1 VSIRDE
7 RDKARDRLDDL
18 RGTTLPAVTVSADD
32 RDDPTLAEQRELV
45 RPRRARADGVEVRG
59 MNEYRV
65 TIIGAGF
72 DSSSGWI
79 YTADAPPAPGDEI
92 EITSERSSSLGGGV
106 SREFVRVDVIR
117 DDGSISAEEI
127 I

>member
-1 VSIRDE
+1 MDAKCEAEFAEKSDSPRV
-7 RDKARDRLDDL
+7 
-18 RGTTLPAVTVSADD
+18 TLT
-32 RDDPTLAEQRELV
+32 
-45 RPRRARADGVEVRG
+45 RPGLTQANRVESSS

-72 DSSSGWI
+72 ESSSGWT

-92 EITSERSSSLGGGV
+92 EITSARPSSLGGGV
-106 SREFVRVDVIR
+106 SREFVRVEAIHA
-117 DDGSISAEEI
+117 DGTISAEEI

>member
-1 VSIRDE
+1 
-7 RDKARDRLDDL
+7 
-18 RGTTLPAVTVSADD
+18 
-32 RDDPTLAEQRELV
+32 
-45 RPRRARADGVEVRG
+45 

-92 EITSERSSSLGGGV
+92 EITSQRRSSVDGGT
-106 SREFVRVDVIR
+106 SREYVRVEAVSA
-117 DDGSISAEEI
+117 DGTISAEEI
-127 I
+127 V